1 MTPEDILS
9 GPLLERIRGR
19 AAGYD
24 RDNAF
29 FHEDLA
35 ELKAA
40 GYLKIFV
47 PAADGGLGLGLAE
60 AAQLQRLLA
69 TAAPA
74 TALAVN
80 MHLVWTG
87 VAQVLA
93 ARGDSSLDFILQ
105 EAAQGEVFA
114 FGNSE
119 AGNDSV
125 LFDSRTEAVPL
136 PGGGYS
142 FTGRKIFTSLSPAWT
157 RLGIFGKDS
166 YAADGAGELVH
177 GFITRETP
185 GYEILPDWDT
195 LGMRAS
201 QSNTTLL
208 DGAVV
213 PAERI
218 FRKLPVGPNAD
229 PLIFAIFACFET
241 LLAAVYTGIGER
253 ALTLGVEAVQRR
265 TSFKNGGRSYAQDPD
280 IRWKVAEA
288 AMAMDA
294 LYPQL
299 SRVAADVDG
308 PRGPRRPVV
317 PPARGPQGPGH
328 GNGAHRGG
336 SRHPGIRRLQ
346 LLPRLRAGAA
356 VPGRARRHVPP
367 VRRRVG
373 AQYRG
378 ERLAGPAG
386 DTLGRPRTPC
396 GVRGCRS
403 RPMRGR
409 SPRAA

>member
-47 PAADGGLGLGLAE
+47 PAADGGLGLRLAE

-93 ARGDSSLDFILQ
+93 ARGDPSLDFILQ

-136 PGGGYS
+136 PDGGYS
-142 FTGRKIFTSLSPAWT
+142 FSGRKIFTSLSPAWT

-166 YAADGAGELVH
+166 SAQDGAGELVH
-177 GFITRETP
+177 GFMTRETP

-253 ALTLGVEAVQRR
+253 ALTLGVEAVKRR

-308 PRGPRRPVV
+308 LVDHGGQWFPRLVGLKVRATETARAVV
-317 PPARGPQGPGH
+317 DLAIRVS
-328 GNGAHRGG
+328 GG
-336 SRHPGIRRLQ
+336 SS
-346 LLPRLRAGAA
+346 
-356 VPGRARRHVPP
+356 
-367 VRRRVG
+367 
-373 AQYRG
+373 YFRG
-378 ERLAGPAG
+378 SELERLYRDVLAGMFHPSDDESAHN
-386 DTLGRPRTPC
+386 TVANAWLGPLDP
-396 GVRGCRS
+396 
-403 RPMRGR
+403 P
-409 SPRAA
+409 

>member
-1 MTPEDILS
+1 MTPEEVLPDQ
-9 GPLLERIRGR
+9 LLDAIRGR

-29 FHEDLA
+29 FVEDL
-35 ELKAA
+35 EQLTAA
-40 GYLKIFV
+40 GYLKVFV
-47 PAADGGLGLGLAE
+47 PTSDGGLGLGLE
-60 AAQLQRLLA
+60 AAAQCQRRLA

-74 TALAVN
+74 TALAIN

-93 ARGDSSLDFILQ
+93 ARGDRSLDFVLE
-105 EAAQGEVFA
+105 EAARGEIFA

-125 LFDSRTEAVPL
+125 LFDSKTAATPL

-157 RLGIFGKDS
+157 RLGIFGKDQQ
-166 YAADGAGELVH
+166 AREGDGELVH
-177 GFITRETP
+177 GFINRDAS
-185 GYEILPDWDT
+185 GYTILPDWDT

-201 QSNTTLL
+201 QSNTTVL
-208 DGAVV
+208 DGIEVG
-213 PAERI
+213 PDRI

-229 PLIFAIFACFET
+229 PLIFAIFACFES

-253 ALTLGVEAVQRR
+253 ALALGVEAVKRR
-265 TSFKNGGRSYAQDPD
+265 TSFKNAGRSYAQDPD

-299 SRVAADVDG
+299 TAVTRDVDALAEHG
-308 PRGPRRPVV
+308 SQWFPKLVGLKVNATETARRVV
-317 PPARGPQGPGH
+317 DLAIRVS
-328 GNGAHRGG
+328 GG
-336 SRHPGIRRLQ
+336 SS
-346 LLPRLRAGAA
+346 
-356 VPGRARRHVPP
+356 
-367 VRRRVG
+367 
-373 AQYRG
+373 YFRG
-378 ERLAGPAG
+378 SELERLYRDVLAGIFHPSDDESAHN
-386 DTLGRPRTPC
+386 TVANAWLGPLE
-396 GVRGCRS
+396 
-403 RPMRGR
+403 
-409 SPRAA
+409 A

>member
-1 MTPEDILS
+1 MRPDDVL
-9 GPLLERIRGR
+9 PDALLERIRGR

-29 FHEDLA
+29 FHDDLE
-35 ELKAA
+35 ELAAA

-47 PAADGGLGLGLAE
+47 PASDGGLGLGLAA
-60 AAQLQRLLA
+60 AAQLQRRLA

-74 TALAVN
+74 TALAIN

-87 VAQVLA
+87 VAHVLA
-93 ARGDSSLDFILQ
+93 ARGDSSLDFVLK
-105 EAAQGEVFA
+105 EAAQGEIFA

-119 AGNDSV
+119 AGNDAV
-125 LFDSRTEAVPL
+125 LFDSRTTAVPDA
-136 PGGGYS
+136 GGGYA

-157 RLGIFGKDS
+157 RLGIFGKDT
-166 YAADGAGELVH
+166 AAGDGEGQLVH
-177 GFITRETP
+177 GFITRDTP
-185 GYEILPDWDT
+185 GYEILADWDT

-201 QSNTTLL
+201 QSNTTVL

-253 ALTLGVEAVQRR
+253 ALTLAVESVKGRS
-265 TSFKNGGRSYAQDPD
+265 SFKNGGRSYAQDPD
-280 IRWKVAEA
+280 IRWKVADA

-299 SRVAADVDG
+299 SSVAADVDVLAEHG
-308 PRGPRRPVV
+308 GQWFPKLVGLKVSATETARTVV
-317 PPARGPQGPGH
+317 DLAIRVS
-328 GNGAHRGG
+328 GG
-336 SRHPGIRRLQ
+336 SS
-346 LLPRLRAGAA
+346 
-356 VPGRARRHVPP
+356 
-367 VRRRVG
+367 
-373 AQYRG
+373 YFRG
-378 ERLAGPAG
+378 SELERLYRDVLAGMFHPSDDESAHN
-386 DTLGRPRTPC
+386 TVANAWLGPLET
-396 GVRGCRS
+396 
-403 RPMRGR
+403 
-409 SPRAA
+409 A

>member
-1 MTPEDILS
+1 MMPEDILS

-29 FHEDLA
+29 FREDLA
-35 ELKAA
+35 ELQAA

-47 PAADGGLGLGLAE
+47 PTADGGLGLGLAE

-93 ARGDSSLDFILQ
+93 ARGDSSLNFILQ

-136 PGGGYS
+136 PDGGYS

-166 YAADGAGELVH
+166 SAQDGAGELIH

-213 PAERI
+213 PADRI

-253 ALTLGVEAVQRR
+253 ALTLGVDAVKRR

-299 SRVAADVDG
+299 SRVAADVDELVDHG
-308 PRGPRRPVV
+308 GQWFPRLVGLKVRATETARSVV
-317 PPARGPQGPGH
+317 DLAIRVS
-328 GNGAHRGG
+328 GG
-336 SRHPGIRRLQ
+336 SS
-346 LLPRLRAGAA
+346 
-356 VPGRARRHVPP
+356 
-367 VRRRVG
+367 
-373 AQYRG
+373 YFRG
-378 ERLAGPAG
+378 SELERLYRDVLAGMFHPSDDESAHNTVANAWLG
-386 DTLGRPRTPC
+386 PLDTL
-396 GVRGCRS
+396 
-403 RPMRGR
+403 
-409 SPRAA
+409 

>member
-1 MTPEDILS
+1 MTPEDILTQ
-9 GPLLERIRGR
+9 PLLERIRGR

-29 FHEDLA
+29 FDEDLA

-40 GYLKIFV
+40 GYLKMFV
-47 PAADGGLGLGLAE
+47 PAADGGGGLGLAE
-60 AAQLQRLLA
+60 AAQLQRRLA

-87 VAQVLA
+87 VAHVLG
-93 ARGDSSLDFILQ
+93 ARGDTSLDFILR
-105 EAAQGEVFA
+105 ETAQGEVFA

-125 LFDSRTEAVPL
+125 LFDSRTEAVPV

-157 RLGIFGKDS
+157 RLGIFGKD
-166 YAADGAGELVH
+166 ATAGDGAGELVH
-177 GFITRETP
+177 GFIARETP
-185 GYEILPDWDT
+185 GYTILPDWDT

-201 QSNTTLL
+201 QSNTTVL

-218 FRKLPVGPNAD
+218 FKKLPVGPNAD

-253 ALTLGVEAVQRR
+253 ALTLGVEAVKRR

-299 SRVAADVDG
+299 SRVAADVDDLVDHG
-308 PRGPRRPVV
+308 SQWFPRLVGLKVRATETARAVV
-317 PPARGPQGPGH
+317 DLAIRVS
-328 GNGAHRGG
+328 GG
-336 SRHPGIRRLQ
+336 SS
-346 LLPRLRAGAA
+346 
-356 VPGRARRHVPP
+356 
-367 VRRRVG
+367 
-373 AQYRG
+373 YFRG
-378 ERLAGPAG
+378 SELERLYRDVLAGMFHPSDDESAHN
-386 DTLGRPRTPC
+386 TVANAWLGPLETP
-396 GVRGCRS
+396 
-403 RPMRGR
+403 
-409 SPRAA
+409 

>member
-1 MTPEDILS
+1 MRPGDAL
-9 GPLLERIRGR
+9 PDVLPDALLERIRGR

-29 FHEDLA
+29 FHEDLE
-35 ELKAA
+35 ELAAA

-47 PAADGGLGLGLAE
+47 PASDGGLGLGLSA
-60 AAQLQRLLA
+60 AAQLQRRLA

-74 TALAVN
+74 TALAIN

-87 VAQVLA
+87 VAHVLA
-93 ARGDSSLDFILQ
+93 ARGDSSLDFVLK
-105 EAAQGEVFA
+105 EAAQGEIFA

-125 LFDSRTEAVPL
+125 LFDSLTTAVPDA
-136 PGGGYS
+136 GGGYS

-157 RLGIFGKDS
+157 RLGIFGKDTT
-166 YAADGAGELVH
+166 AGDGEGQLVH
-177 GFITRETP
+177 GFITRDTP
-185 GYEILPDWDT
+185 GYEILADWDT

-201 QSNTTLL
+201 QSNTTVL

-213 PAERI
+213 PADRI

-241 LLAAVYTGIGER
+241 LLAAVYTGLGER
-253 ALTLGVEAVQRR
+253 ALDLAVEAVKRR

-299 SRVAADVDG
+299 SSVAADVDALAEHG
-308 PRGPRRPVV
+308 VQWFPKLVGVKVSATETARVV
-317 PPARGPQGPGH
+317 VDLAVRVS
-328 GNGAHRGG
+328 GG
-336 SRHPGIRRLQ
+336 SS
-346 LLPRLRAGAA
+346 
-356 VPGRARRHVPP
+356 
-367 VRRRVG
+367 
-373 AQYRG
+373 YFRG
-378 ERLAGPAG
+378 SELERLYRDVLEGMFDPSDVESAQNTVANAWLGP
-386 DTLGRPRTPC
+386 LE
-396 GVRGCRS
+396 
-403 RPMRGR
+403 
-409 SPRAA
+409 SP